1 MLVMKGE
8 YSTLVKNSVKIIQ
21 NEVPNLP
28 QDAVIFSMIQP
39 TGPFHLG
46 NYLGTNRVW
55 KQLNDNKLPTQTCLF
70 GVADL
75 HAITVPKLDGEKF
88 RNLRLQAI
96 ASILALGISPEKC
109 IVSFQSMIP
118 EHSQLNWLLSTI
130 TSMGYLNR
138 MTQWKSKSQDTT
150 EDQIKLGL
158 FAYPVLQAADIL
170 LYGSTHVPVG
180 EDQSQHLELTRH
192 IARRF
197 NKMYNGPILV
207 EPQTIL
213 TPTKKV
219 LSLTK
224 PEKKMSKSDGD
235 PMSLIYLNDA
245 PEIIQKKIKK
255 CLTDS
260 ISDSF
265 YYDPQERP
273 GVSNLINIVS
283 GLQSRSIEQVE
294 SDIKNMHDYNTFK
307 KYVTDIIIENLSP
320 IRTRFNELIKDPG
333 YLLQVATNGSLEQ
346 ARPLAQKTLKCVM
359 DTMGF

>member
-1 MLVMKGE
+1 MKRR
-8 YSTLVKNSVKIIQ
+8 YSTLVKNSIKLIK
-21 NEVPNLP
+21 NDVPELP
-28 QDAVIFSMIQP
+28 QDAIIFSMIQP

-46 NYLGTNRVW
+46 NYLGANRVW
-55 KQLNDNKLPTQTCLF
+55 KQLNDHKLPTQTCLF

-75 HAITVPKLDGEKF
+75 HAITVPKLDSEQF
-88 RNLRLQAI
+88 RDFRIQAI
-96 ASILALGISPEKC
+96 ASILSLGISPEKC

-118 EHSQLNWLLSTI
+118 EHSQLNWLLATI

-138 MTQWKSKSQDTT
+138 MTQWKSKSQGAS
-150 EDQIKLGL
+150 EDQVKLGL

-192 IARRF
+192 IARKF
-197 NKMYNGPILV
+197 NRMYKGSYLV

-213 TPTKKV
+213 APTKKI

-235 PMSLIYLNDA
+235 PMSLIYLNDP
-245 PEIIQKKIKK
+245 PESIQKKIKK

-260 ISDSF
+260 LSDRF

-283 GLQSRSIEQVE
+283 GLQSKTIEQVE

-307 KYVTDIIIENLSP
+307 TYVADIIIESLTP
-320 IRTRFNELIKDPG
+320 VRTCYNELITDPE
-333 YLLQVATNGSLEQ
+333 YLLQVATKGSLDQ
-346 ARPLAQKTLKCVM
+346 ARPLAQKTLKSVM
-359 DTMGF
+359 DRMGF